1 MGLFLQPPIYTGMKG
16 EENQGLCT
24 GTENYIC
31 VNSMASEA
39 DKQAS
44 IDFIEWVYSS
54 DIGKNYVT
62 NSLGFIS
69 PFNTFSEA
77 ESPSDPLAKEVLSYM
92 SNENLTSVSWN
103 FTAFPSQQF
112 KDDFGSTLLEYCK
125 GEIDWPT
132 VVALVRNEWAEEKA
146 AQ

>member
-1 MGLFLQPPIYTGMKG
+1 MAEFALGKVAMVQNGNWAWNQVSSTEGNVVKEEDIRFLPIYTGMSG

-31 VNSMASEA
+31 VNSMASEE

-54 DIGKNYVT
+54 DIGKDYVT

-69 PFNTFSEA
+69 PFNTCY
-77 ESPSDPLAKEVLSYM
+77 D
-92 SNENLTSVSWN
+92 
-103 FTAFPSQQF
+103 
-112 KDDFGSTLLEYCK
+112 CK
-125 GEIDWPT
+125 SC
-132 VVALVRNEWAEEKA
+132 
-146 AQ
+146 